1 MYGGE
6 RIIEPLKDLVI
17 AADQVF
23 ITCKFAKT
31 ESTDFRQNVS
41 RQKVSYIGLHW
52 RR

>member
-17 AADQVF
+17 AADKMF

-31 ESTDFRQNVS
+31 DQPIFGKT
-41 RQKVSYIGLHW
+41 
-52 RR
+52 